1 MGMLKTKPRE
11 LSKYIHLLY
20 KKPYYGS
27 LFMMAG
33 LDEMWGYV
41 NKERMDELLKECAF
55 IQERLRYQ
63 KWLDTLDKDDPRRKT
78 ILNIGEA
85 HIHNGGGLVKAS
97 GEVEITLGKGTLSNL
112 RTGIELQSN
121 GDQKMG
127 PSKINIGNINAK
139 NVGEVIASS
148 QPVEV
153 NIANGSFDS
162 VNKVVH
168 LYFEKENDPELEAAF
183 ERAPEHIK
191 EEFYKEMSS
200 TSKEGWFEKIKHL
213 KLSTYLSSTEKIADV
228 SMKLYNL
235 WDKIKDIKFS

>member
-1 MGMLKTKPRE
+1 MISLKTKPRE
-11 LSKYIHLLY
+11 LSKYIHMLY
-20 KKPYYGS
+20 KGPYYRS
-27 LFMMAG
+27 LFIMSG
-33 LDEMWGYV
+33 LDELWGYV
-41 NKERMDELLKECAF
+41 NKKTIDDLLNECAF
-55 IQERLRYQ
+55 IQENIRIER
-63 KWLDTLDKDDPRRKT
+63 WLETLDKDDPRRKRVF
-78 ILNIGEA
+78 IIKEA
-85 HIHNGGGLVKAS
+85 QIHNCGGFINAGGDIEIV
-97 GEVEITLGKGTLSNL
+97 VEEGSLSNL
-112 RTGIELQSN
+112 REGIVLQSN
-121 GDQKMG
+121 GDEKMG
-127 PSKINIGNINAK
+127 SSKINIGSISAK